1 VAVAAVLLIGA
12 VAGVVIRRVGRPHAG
27 IGAPPAGPSGVVAE
41 EAALR
46 AAASQSPSS
55 GAARQALGRY
65 YLDRGRPFEAIWEL
79 WAAHHLQPADTS
91 TTLQLAVA
99 LASGQLYDQAVEQLE
114 ALASQRPPTRDGR
127 VQLAT
132 LYMARMQPQKAA
144 AVLSAAPGLGQWAE
158 GQLTL
163 GKARET
169 LGQVEAAKSAY
180 RRAMALAPSSDEPPY
195 RLGKLLLRQGDGPA
209 ARRVLQS
216 ARPDRPSARLLTLIA
231 ETHLTGVGK
240 DTRFAAAEQVL
251 RAAHEADPTYVPC
264 LVALGR
270 LAERQHRFSDG
281 RAAYDEA
288 LRLDPGDPAANQGMA
303 DLLAAAGHPVEAHA
317 ARALSFRARALP
329 NRAIQEYESL
339 ARSPAH
345 EVDAVLELSLILV
358 QTQQKLRAAQVIEAA
373 LAKHPLDTALYERDV
388 VLQHGVRRFEQAQRR
403 CEEWQG
409 LEPASRR
416 PLWLTGRI
424 AADRGDLA
432 RGTHLLEQVVA
443 AEPEN
448 MDYLATLGEVL
459 LRDPTPAHLTRARE
473 LLERV
478 VARTN
483 AEPQTYYD
491 LGQTLQ
497 RLGEHDAARWAFLRA
512 LDGDPKLSE
521 PYVNLAQLARP
532 LDQPEQLRLWGPI
545 VRSVEEHLRTE
556 LLLSRRVW
564 NLPSDADGYR
574 ALAQQYLEAVE
585 LSKAQS
591 QLEEAVRLRPRWV
604 EARQLLQQIRRTR
617 EVL

>member
-1 VAVAAVLLIGA
+1 VLIVALG
-12 VAGVVIRRVGRPHAG
+12 GVVIGRVGRPRAV
-27 IGAPPAGPSGVVAE
+27 IGATGRDASGVAGE

-46 AAASQSPSS
+46 AAAAQAPRS
-55 GAARQALGRY
+55 GGARQALGQY

-79 WAAHHLQPADTS
+79 WAAHHLQPEDTA

-99 LASGQLYDQAVEQLE
+99 LASGQLYGQAVAQLE
-114 ALASQRPPTRDGR
+114 ALVARRPPARDGR

-132 LYMARMQPQKAA
+132 LYIARMEPQKAV
-144 AVLSAAPGLGQWAE
+144 AVLSAAPGLAEWAE

-163 GKARET
+163 GKAHEA
-169 LGQVEAAKSAY
+169 LGQVEAALTAY
-180 RRAMALAPSSDEPPY
+180 RRAMALAPASDEPPY
-195 RLGKLLLRQGDGPA
+195 WAGRLLLRQGDRLA
-209 ARRVLQS
+209 ARRVVKL
-216 ARPDRPSARLLTLIA
+216 ARQGRASARLLTLLGETYLTGPGN
-231 ETHLTGVGK
+231 ETHS
-240 DTRFAAAEQVL
+240 AAAEQAL
-251 RAAHEADPTYVPC
+251 RAGHEADPSYVPC

-270 LAERQHRFSDG
+270 LHQHQRRLSDS
-281 RAAYDEA
+281 RAAFLEA
-288 LRLDPGDPAANQGMA
+288 LRLDPGDPAANEGLA
-303 DLLAAAGHPVEAHA
+303 DLLESAGHRGEAHA
-317 ARALSFRARALP
+317 ARARSFRARGLL
-329 NRAIQEYESL
+329 NRAIQEYEGLSR
-339 ARSPAH
+339 APAG
-345 EVDAVLELSLILV
+345 EVDAALEMSLILV

-388 VLQHGVRRFEQAQRR
+388 VLQHGVREFDQAQRR
-403 CEEWQG
+403 CEEWQR
-409 LEPASRR
+409 LEPVSRR

-432 RGTHLLEQVVA
+432 RGTRLLEQLVA

-478 VARTN
+478 VARPN

-532 LDQPEQLRLWGPI
+532 LAQPEQLRLWGPI
-545 VRSVEEHLRTE
+545 VRSVEERLRTE

-564 NLPSDADGYR
+564 TRPSDADGYR

-591 QLEEAVRLRPRWV
+591 QLEEAVRLRPGWV
-604 EARQLLQQIRRTR
+604 EASQLLQKIRRTR